1 MKTQTTKGFPTGGG
15 GSLATFH
22 TGKTF
27 TKPLSTK
34 ITKHTKHFESF
45 LTKNAF
51 LGLTRTYGF
60 TLAEVLITLGIIG
73 VVAAMTLPTLINN
86 IKHKELNTQ
95 LKKSYSV
102 LSQAI
107 LRMGEDTGLT
117 INYDNFPDKT
127 FILTFKKYFSGFGD
141 CGHSACEVLD
151 KSDPSA
157 DDYRL
162 SKRYKTYSKS
172 RYLENSLFDEGQI
185 MLTDSMFIMVQNS
198 DLKEY
203 GIMISVDVNGLNKL
217 PNAWGH
223 DIFTFAVTDKGKLL
237 PMGAPGTKFTSM
249 NEYCSA
255 SSSHQWNGA
264 ACTYRALTEK
274 DYFKNLPK

>member
-1 MKTQTTKGFPTGGG
+1 MFNFLRYCRLAPQSHSLRVIRKT
-15 GSLATFH
+15 A
-22 TGKTF
+22 
-27 TKPLSTK
+27 
-34 ITKHTKHFESF
+34 
-45 LTKNAF
+45 
-51 LGLTRTYGF
+51 F

-86 IKHKELNTQ
+86 IKHAELNTQ

-107 LRMGEDTGLT
+107 LRMSEDTGLT
-117 INYDNFPDKT
+117 INYDNFPNQT
-127 FILTFKKYFSGFGD
+127 FILTFKKYFLGFGD

-151 KSDPSA
+151 ISDPSA

-172 RYLENSLFDEGQI
+172 RYLENSLFDEGQM
-185 MLTDSMFIMVQNS
+185 MLADSMFIMVQNS
-198 DLKEY
+198 DIKKY
-203 GIMISVDVNGLNKL
+203 GILISVDVNGLNKL

-223 DIFTFAVTDKGKLL
+223 DIFTFEITDNGKLL
-237 PMGAPGTKFTSM
+237 PMGAHGTKFTSM
-249 NEYCSA
+249 NTFCSA
-255 SSSHQWNGA
+255 SSSDKWNGI